1 MKVFYHK
8 MNGGNVGD
16 DMNATLWHRVL
27 PELDELTTAAW
38 LIGAGTIVDS
48 RLNAL
53 HGPKIVMG
61 SGVRLGAK
69 RVAANGDVR
78 FAAVRGYLSAAACG
92 LEPSAAVCDPGFL
105 VASVWPQ
112 DASRG
117 EKIGFVPH
125 VYSERYSSIVRAAAD
140 VGFEVISPTLD
151 IERFLQAL
159 ARCAR
164 VYTESLHGAIFAD
177 ALRIPWA
184 RVCACSIYYE
194 GREIADFKWSDAFS
208 VVGLRA
214 EAINRVGL
222 LPIKRSWSAA
232 REATRP
238 LQALAERRLVRA
250 LNRRRDDPSVF
261 QLSDAARLQERIDT
275 LLARVQRLRSA
286 AEVEKWP
293 AANRDPNAGPSDTR
307 PLRVCAFPK
316 QNENAYL
323 ANFSNSL
330 EARGAL
336 VDDFT
341 FVRANRERYDIV
353 HMHWPDTHL
362 RTHSWWRAIG
372 KHVRLGLT
380 CALLRARGT
389 RIVWM
394 IHNLKPHEKDHWIS
408 RSLFP
413 LWFPRACTNVMAL
426 THKGLQSALEMYP
439 ALRSKPA
446 VVVPHGHYRNVCP
459 PPRSRASAREA
470 LGLAT
475 ERFTFVYFG
484 NIRRYKN
491 VPLLIRTFRALE
503 ARDAQLLVAGRPVLG
518 MRASD
523 LEALAAGDDR
533 IHLHLEFIPDDRLGL
548 YLSAADKI
556 VIPFDSVLNSGSVMH
571 ALSMNRSV
579 LAPRLGALPELQA
592 HVGRRWLQLY
602 DGSLTPELMRD
613 AMNDPERPGEHERP
627 DLSHFDWDDIARTTL
642 HFYRHSR
649 APSEGR
655 ETSSRAT
662 ASGERE
668 MTLDSSEI

>member
-16 DMNATLWHRVL
+16 DMNATLWHALL
-27 PELDELTTAAW
+27 PGLDEVTTAAW

-53 HGPKIVMG
+53 PGRKIVMG
-61 SGVRLGAK
+61 SGVRPGAK
-69 RVAANGDVR
+69 RVDANGDVH

-105 VASVWPQ
+105 VASVWPR
-112 DASRG
+112 DASRS

-125 VYSERYSSIVRAAAD
+125 VYSERYSSIARAAAEI
-140 VGFEVISPTLD
+140 GFEVISPTLD

-194 GREIADFKWSDAFS
+194 SREVADFKWTDAFS
-208 VVGLRA
+208 VLGLRA

-222 LPIKRSWSAA
+222 LPIKRSWSTA
-232 REATRP
+232 RDAMRP
-238 LQALAERRLVRA
+238 LQAIAERRLIRA
-250 LNRRRDDPSVF
+250 LHRRRDDPSVF
-261 QLSDAARLQERIDT
+261 QLSDTARLRERIDT
-275 LLARVQRLRSA
+275 LLARVQQLKSVEA
-286 AEVEKWP
+286 VEKWP
-293 AANRDPNAGPSDTR
+293 GAKRDPHPDPGADAR
-307 PLRVCAFPK
+307 PLRVSAFPK

-323 ANFSNSL
+323 ANFASSL

-336 VDDFT
+336 VDDFA
-341 FVRANRERYDIV
+341 FSRASLERYDIV

-362 RTHSWWRAIG
+362 RTHSWWRALG

-426 THKGLQSALEMYP
+426 TQKGLQSALHMYP

-446 VVVPHGHYRNVCP
+446 VVVPHGHYRNVCSL
-459 PPRSRASAREA
+459 PRSRASARTA
-470 LGLAT
+470 LDLAT

-503 ARDAQLLVAGRPVLG
+503 ARDAQLLIAGRPVLG

-523 LEALAAGDDR
+523 LQALAAGDDR
-533 IHLHLEFIPDDRLGL
+533 IHLHLDFIPDDRLGL
-548 YLSAADKI
+548 YISAADKI

-579 LAPRLGALPELQA
+579 LAPCLGALPELQA

-602 DGSLTPELMRD
+602 EGSLTPELLRD

-627 DLSHFDWDDIARTTL
+627 DLSHFDWDGIARTTL

-649 APSEGR
+649 APTEGLDAID
-655 ETSSRAT
+655 SAGLPQARADRT
-662 ASGERE
+662 
-668 MTLDSSEI
+668 